1 MQDPCKPSGTKMV
14 SSTFDSAALDIL
26 PIIEATESSA
36 ESLRLDMEWQVS
48 MQLAE
53 RSMQGQLG

>member
-1 MQDPCKPSGTKMV
+1 MV
-14 SSTFDSAALDIL
+14 SITFDSGALTIL
-26 PIIEATESSA
+26 PINEATEGSA
-36 ESLRLDMEWQVS
+36 ESLWLDMEWQVS